1 MTATPPIVRD
11 TATML
16 RREFRRSV
24 RYPVGPSV
32 TVGLPIVFLLLFV
45 FVLGDTL
52 GAGLAG
58 PGAGRAD
65 YLDYLVPGMLVLTM
79 ASATSVAPVTVAIDR
94 TAGIMDRFRTMAIA
108 TSSVLAGHVIANV
121 VLAMVGMGVL
131 LGLAVLLGFAPTAT
145 PVEWLATFGVL
156 TLATVALIWFAVA
169 LGLAADGVET
179 ASNLA
184 MPLVLLPFLGS
195 GFVPTDNLPTPVG
208 AFAEHQP
215 FTPIIET
222 VRGLLLGTP
231 IGTDAVAAVAW
242 CVAITVASWLWARH
256 LFHRDPT

>member
-1 MTATPPIVRD
+1 MTTTTFALRD
-11 TATML
+11 TSTML
-16 RREFRRSV
+16 RREFRRTL

-45 FVLGDTL
+45 YVLGDTL

-58 PGAGRAD
+58 PGAGRDD
-65 YLDYLVPGMLVLTM
+65 YLDYLVPGMLVLTI
-79 ASATSVAPVTVAIDR
+79 ASATSVTPVTVAIDR

-108 TSSVLAGHVIANV
+108 RSSVLAGHVLANV
-121 VLAMVGMGVL
+121 AQAMVGMAVL
-131 LGLAVLLGFAPTAT
+131 VGIALLLGFSPTAT
-145 PVEWLATFGVL
+145 PVEWLVTAGLLALATF
-156 TLATVALIWFAVA
+156 ALIWFAVA
-169 LGLAADGVET
+169 LGLVADSVET

-195 GFVPTDNLPTPVG
+195 GFVPTESLPTG
-208 AFAEHQP
+208 LRWFAEYQP

-222 VRGLLLGTP
+222 VRGLLLGTA
-231 IGTDAVAAVAW
+231 IGWQGVVAVAW
-242 CVAITVASWLWARH
+242 CLVITVASWRWARH